1 MAFVNWDDS
10 YSVEVSTI
18 DDQHKKLIELVN
30 QLYDAMRKGQD
41 LIIIGEVID
50 ELIHYT
56 KTHFAYEEAYFEKF
70 GFEKKEEHKAEH
82 KDFVREVEEFK
93 NKFKEGKIT
102 LSIEVLQFLSGW
114 LFTHIKGSDKDYIT
128 YFHTNGIR

>member
-10 YSVEVSTI
+10 YSVQVSAI

>member
-93 NKFKEGKIT
+93 NKFKEGEIT